1 MPFKSQAQRRWMY
14 ANKPE
19 MAKQWE
25 DDTPKGRLP
34 SRIHAKSTSQTRM
47 ASRSQEEYA
56 EPGAKLRSKLEDKPP
71 QSDKQ

>member
-1 MPFKSQAQRRWMY
+1 MPFKSQAKRKWMY

-34 SRIHAKSTSQTRM
+34 SRIHSKSTSQTRM
-47 ASRSQEEYA
+47 ASRSQRRIRRA
-56 EPGAKLRSKLEDKPP
+56 WRKT
-71 QSDKQ
+71 QKQARR

>member
-25 DDTPKGRLP
+25 DDTPPGRLP
-34 SRIHAKSTSQTRM
+34 SRIHSKSTSQTLL
-47 ASRSQEEYA
+47 AGSSQRRIRNTWRRVQRQA
-56 EPGAKLRSKLEDKPP
+56 RR
-71 QSDKQ
+71 

>member
-25 DDTPKGRLP
+25 DETT
-34 SRIHAKSTSQTRM
+34 SWSFASTF
-47 ASRSQEEYA
+47 
-56 EPGAKLRSKLEDKPP
+56 KLSLYI
-71 QSDKQ
+71 